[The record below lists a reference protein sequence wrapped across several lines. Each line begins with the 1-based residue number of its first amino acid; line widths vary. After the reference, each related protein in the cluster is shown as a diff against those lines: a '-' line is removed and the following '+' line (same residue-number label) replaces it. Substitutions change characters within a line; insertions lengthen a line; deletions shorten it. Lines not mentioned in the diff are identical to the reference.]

1 MNKPNETP
9 LFVIDPNPIVQW
21 PVRVRLPVAGGEFA
35 DFRFP
40 ARIRVLSAAD
50 YAALSPAD
58 DSGATLTMPEILRN
72 NVPAF
77 QALVVG
83 WDDIKDQDGNIVPFT
98 PEKLAE
104 QITGPYGAE
113 LSAGLLIALREIRT
127 GARLGN
133 SAPLP
138 AAG

>member
-1 MNKPNETP
+1 MNQPSGTP
-9 LFVIDPNPIVQW
+9 LFVIDPNPIVSW
-21 PVRVRLPVAGGEFA
+21 PVTVRLPVAGGEFA

-50 YAALSPAD
+50 YAALAPAD
-58 DSGATLTMPEILRN
+58 TGDDAPTMAEILRR
-72 NVPAF
+72 NVPVC

-83 WDDIKDQDGNIVPFT
+83 GDDIRDADGNLVPYT

-113 LSAGLLIALREIRT
+113 LSAGLWLALREIRA
-127 GARLGN
+127 GVRLGN
-133 SAPLP
+133 SAPPP